1 MKCPPPVPLFQ
12 KPNRV
17 SGLFSASCAANR
29 FAAAKLWPWVAVT
42 FTTETAGAVS
52 GVVLADAVTVKL
64 VDQLLH
70 CAPSLTRTHK
80 CRYPSPPDGG
90 DAVHNWF
97 FAMHSRVMMRAQ
109 RRRAAGFLPGSAR
122 PGCWGAGEA
131 LRDDGLLTFCQP
143 RGRALGACA
152 DR

>member
-1 MKCPPPVPLFQ
+1 MHRSKKGLLFDYLVGAAEQRVREGDAERLGGLQVEYQLNLRGLHNRQVGRLHTLEDLSRVDADQAICIGQAASVALFQ

-80 CRYPSPPDGG
+80 CRYPKP
-90 DAVHNWF
+90 A
-97 FAMHSRVMMRAQ
+97 
-109 RRRAAGFLPGSAR
+109 
-122 PGCWGAGEA
+122 
-131 LRDDGLLTFCQP
+131 
-143 RGRALGACA
+143 
-152 DR
+152 